1 MGKIHDKIKQK
12 QQKQGKKVSICIP
25 SRGEMEIGTAFD
37 LAVMCAYD
45 SRHRDGQQAI
55 YTVAGTL
62 IFDQREKLAAE
73 ALKEGADYILWIDAD
88 MRFPKNTIDILMAH
102 DKPIVG
108 VNATTRTAPVR
119 GTAKNLT
126 IDFEKQENTWDTI
139 ISKDRTDLEKVTAV
153 GCGVMLVKRE
163 VFENTPRPWFW
174 FEQLPGGK
182 LLGEDVY
189 FCVKAQDAGFDT
201 YLDHNLS
208 NAIGHVGSYTYS
220 WNDYNGPSE
229 LLRPENVGG
238 ELPGTER
245 PDQSNS

>member
-1 MGKIHDKIKQK
+1 MSKRNKKSHVSNKFDN
-12 QQKQGKKVSICIP
+12 KKVAICIP

-45 SRHRDGQQAI
+45 ARYRNGQQAI

-88 MRFPKNTIDILMAH
+88 MRFPKNTIEILMAH

-108 VNATTRTAPVR
+108 VNATTRTMPVR
-119 GTAKNLT
+119 PTAKNLE
-126 IDFEKQENTWDTI
+126 IDFEKKENLWI
-139 ISKDRTDLEKVTAV
+139 PIVSKGKTTVEEVTAV
-153 GCGVMLVKRE
+153 GCGVMMVKRE

-174 FEQLPGGK
+174 FENLPGGK

-189 FCVKAQDAGFDT
+189 FCVKAHDAGYKT
-201 YLDHNLS
+201 YLDHHLS

-220 WNDYNGPSE
+220 WNDYNGPSDIQ
-229 LLRPENVGG
+229 RPQE
-238 ELPGTER
+238 
-245 PDQSNS
+245 

>member
-1 MGKIHDKIKQK
+1 MGKVHDKIKQK
-12 QQKQGKKVSICIP
+12 QQKAPWEDKKVAICIP

-45 SRHRDGQQAI
+45 ARNRSGHQAV

-88 MRFPKNTIDILMAH
+88 MRFPKNTIEILLAH

-108 VNATTRTAPVR
+108 VNATTRTSPVR
-119 GTAKNLT
+119 PTAKNLE
-126 IDFEKQENTWDTI
+126 IDFEKKENHWI
-139 ISKDRTDLEKVTAV
+139 PIVSKDKTHLECVTAI
-153 GCGVMLVKRE
+153 GCGVMMVKRE

-174 FEQLPGGK
+174 FEKIPGDK

-189 FCVKAQDAGFDT
+189 FCIKAKDAGFDT
-201 YLDHNLS
+201 YLDHHLS

-220 WNDYNGPSE
+220 WNDYNGPSDFQ
-229 LLRPENVGG
+229 RPPDIGS
-238 ELPGTER
+238 ELPRTE
-245 PDQSNS
+245 

>member
-1 MGKIHDKIKQK
+1 VGKIHEKIKAK
-12 QQKQGKKVSICIP
+12 QQKTEGKKVAICIP

-45 SRHRDGQQAI
+45 SRNREGHQAI
-55 YTVAGTL
+55 YTVSGTL

-88 MRFPKNTIDILMAH
+88 MRFPKNTIEVLLKH

-119 GTAKNLT
+119 PTAKNLE
-126 IDFEKQENTWDTI
+126 IDFEKSVNHWLPI
-139 ISKDRTDLEKVTAV
+139 VSKDKTHVEEVTAI

-163 VFENTPRPWFW
+163 VFEKTPRPWFW
-174 FEQLPGGK
+174 FEQIPGGK

-189 FCVKAQDAGFDT
+189 FCVKAKDAGFDT

-208 NAIGHVGSYTYS
+208 NSIGHVGSYTYS
-220 WNDYNGPSE
+220 WNDYNGPSDFQ
-229 LLRPENVGG
+229 RPPDDGSQ
-238 ELPGTER
+238 LPRTE
-245 PDQSNS
+245 